1 MKRFLILFPLAI
13 TQFFCFQSYTLA
25 QSNSSTLTNSAAPS
39 ASSVTTG
46 GSNLNYQTNSTFQN
60 DFGFGGGVVCR
71 TPSLYVST
79 NAGAAEN
86 SNYTTL
92 GNTGGDNINYGGTI
106 GFVVPLASHIIE
118 YCKRVAHQTA
128 LDKEISTQLSLIKA
142 CASLQKEGIR
152 IDPIKFP
159 LLSKC
164 VIRDGEPLLVSSTD
178 SGRNKKNAMIP
189 KVPSLHTK

>member
-1 MKRFLILFPLAI
+1 MMKLIAFPFLALIYISIHPSA
-13 TQFFCFQSYTLA
+13 YA
-25 QSNSSTLTNSAAPS
+25 QSNSSNLTNSAAPS

-92 GNTGGDNINYGGTI
+92 GNTGGNNLNYGGTI
-106 GFVVPLASHIIE
+106 GFVVPLASPIID

-142 CASLQKEGIR
+142 CASLQKER
-152 IDPIKFP
+152 INVDPIKFP

-164 VIRDGEPLLVSSTD
+164 VIRDGEPPLVLS
-178 SGRNKKNAMIP
+178 KNGAEKPRP
-189 KVPSLHTK
+189 KVPGLLKR

>member
-1 MKRFLILFPLAI
+1 MKLIAFPFLALIYISIQPSA
-13 TQFFCFQSYTLA
+13 YA
-25 QSNSSTLTNSAAPS
+25 QSNSSNLTNSAAPS

-92 GNTGGDNINYGGTI
+92 GNTGGNNLNYGGTI
-106 GFVVPLASHIIE
+106 GFVVPLASPIID

-142 CASLQKEGIR
+142 CASLQKER
-152 IDPIKFP
+152 IIVDPIKFP

-164 VIRDGEPLLVSSTD
+164 VIRDGEPPLVLS
-178 SGRNKKNAMIP
+178 KNGAEKPRP
-189 KVPSLHTK
+189 KVPGLLKR

>member
-1 MKRFLILFPLAI
+1 MKKALILISLAVVQCSI
-13 TQFFCFQSYTLA
+13 QSRVNA

-79 NAGAAEN
+79 NASAAEN

-92 GNTGGDNINYGGTI
+92 GNTGGDNLNFGGTV
-106 GFVVPLASHIIE
+106 GFVVPLASPIID

-128 LDKEISTQLSLIKA
+128 IDKEISTQLSLIKA
-142 CASLQKEGIR
+142 CASLQKDGIR
-152 IDPIKFP
+152 VDPIKFP
-159 LLSKC
+159 LLEKC
-164 VIRDGEPLLVSSTD
+164 VIREGEPLLILSKDSSQ
-178 SGRNKKNAMIP
+178 NPKKGIAT
-189 KVPSLHTK
+189 KVPTLHTR

>member
-1 MKRFLILFPLAI
+1 MMKLIAFPFLALIYISIQPSA
-13 TQFFCFQSYTLA
+13 YA
-25 QSNSSTLTNSAAPS
+25 QSNSSNLTNSAAPS

-92 GNTGGDNINYGGTI
+92 GNTGGNNLNYGGTI
-106 GFVVPLASHIIE
+106 GFVVPLASPIID

-142 CASLQKEGIR
+142 CASLQKER
-152 IDPIKFP
+152 IIVDPIKFP

-164 VIRDGEPLLVSSTD
+164 VIRDGEPPLVLS
-178 SGRNKKNAMIP
+178 KNGAEKPRP
-189 KVPSLHTK
+189 KVPGLLKR